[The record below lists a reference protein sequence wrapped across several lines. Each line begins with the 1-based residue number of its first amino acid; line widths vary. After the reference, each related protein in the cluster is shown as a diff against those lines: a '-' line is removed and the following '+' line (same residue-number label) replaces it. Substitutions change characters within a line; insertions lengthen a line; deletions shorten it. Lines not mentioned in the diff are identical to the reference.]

1 MKIER
6 TFTGTANLEDIL
18 LSIISGQIDKII
30 IKPYDENRANA
41 IPSETDTEGMGK

>member
-18 LSIISGQIDKII
+18 LSILSTQIDSITAKM
-30 IKPYDENRANA
+30 YDEVRANA
-41 IPSETDTEGMGK
+41 IPSNTEGAANNL